1 LFLTQLKK
9 QNNMAKRKS
18 PGINTGSMAD
28 ISFLLLTFFLLT
40 SSINTEQGIPRRLPP
55 PSEEKTK
62 VDINKRNVCN
72 IVVNFRD
79 EISVNSEMLPVSQLT
94 LRAKEFLENP
104 LNSPNLPE
112 KELKLIENMGEYP
125 ISKGVLS
132 LTNDQSTSYNMYV
145 LVQNELQRA
154 VNELRDK
161 VSMQYFGKVYEK
173 LDTALQKSIQ
183 KAVPMNISEAPP
195 SNFGKE

>member
-1 LFLTQLKK
+1 
-9 QNNMAKRKS
+9 MARKS

-55 PSEEKTK
+55 PSDDKPKDLEIRT
-62 VDINKRNVCN
+62 RNVFN
-72 IVVNFRD
+72 VIVNFND
-79 EISVNSEMLPVSQLT
+79 EIIANDEIIPLNQLT
-94 LRAKEFLENP
+94 NRAKEFLENP
-104 LNSPNLPE
+104 LNASNLPE
-112 KELKLIENMGEYP
+112 KDTKLIENMGEYP
-125 ISKGVLS
+125 VSKGVLS
-132 LTNDQSTSYNMYV
+132 LKNDQSTSYNMYV
-145 LVQNELQRA
+145 QVQNELQRA

-161 VSMQYFGKVYEK
+161 VSVQYFGRIYDK

-195 SNFGKE
+195 NTYGKTD

>member
-1 LFLTQLKK
+1 
-9 QNNMAKRKS
+9 MAKRKT

-55 PSEEKTK
+55 PSEKDK
-62 VDINKRNVCN
+62 VIVDINRRNVFN
-72 IVVNFRD
+72 IIVNFND
-79 EISVNSEMLPVSQLT
+79 QILAGGEIIPLNQLT
-94 LRAKEFLENP
+94 LRAKDFLENP
-104 LNSPNLPE
+104 LNAPNLPE
-112 KELKLIENMGEYP
+112 KETKFIDNMGEYP
-125 ISKGVLS
+125 VSKGVLS

-145 LVQNELQRA
+145 QVQNELQRA

-161 VSMQYFGKVYEK
+161 VSLQYFGKVYDK

-195 SNFGKE
+195 STYGKE

>member
-1 LFLTQLKK
+1 
-9 QNNMAKRKS
+9 MATRKT

-55 PSEEKTK
+55 PSDKDK
-62 VDINKRNVCN
+62 PIDVQINKRNVFD
-72 IVVNFRD
+72 VTVNFND
-79 EISVNSEMLPVSQLT
+79 QILANGEMTPLNQLT
-94 LRAKEFLENP
+94 HRAKEFLENP

-112 KELKLIENMGEYP
+112 KESKLIDNMGEYP
-125 ISKGVLS
+125 ISKGVIS
-132 LTNDQSTSYNMYV
+132 LKNDQSTSYNMYV
-145 LVQNELQRA
+145 QVQNELQRA

-161 VSMQYFGKVYEK
+161 VSVQYFGKVYDK

-183 KAVPMNISEAPP
+183 KAIPMNISEAPP
-195 SNFGKE
+195 NNYGQAE

>member
-1 LFLTQLKK
+1 
-9 QNNMAKRKS
+9 MAKRKT

-62 VDINKRNVCN
+62 VDINKRNVFS
-72 IVVNFRD
+72 VTVNFND
-79 EISVNSEMLPVSQLT
+79 EIFAGGEIIPLNQLT
-94 LRAKEFLENP
+94 NRAKEFLENP
-104 LNSPNLPE
+104 LNASHLPE
-112 KELKLIENMGEYP
+112 KEIKLIENMGEYP

-145 LVQNELQRA
+145 QVQNELQRA

-161 VSMQYFGKVYEK
+161 VSVQYFGRVYEK
-173 LDTALQKSIQ
+173 LDTSLQKSIQ

-195 SNFGKE
+195 NTYGKTE

>member
-1 LFLTQLKK
+1 
-9 QNNMAKRKS
+9 MARKT

-55 PSEEKTK
+55 AKKDQDKEI
-62 VDINKRNVCN
+62 VDINKRNVLN
-72 IVVNFRD
+72 VVVNFND
-79 EISVNSEMLPVSQLT
+79 AVWVNGEELLLAQLKDKA
-94 LRAKEFLENP
+94 LEFLENP
-104 LNSPNLPE
+104 NNSPTLPE
-112 KELKLIENMGEYP
+112 KELIQINNMGEYP
-125 ISKGVLS
+125 VSKGVIS

-145 LVQNELQRA
+145 QVQNELEKA

-161 VSMQYFGKVYEK
+161 VAINYFGKK
-173 LDTALQKSIQ
+173 FDNLDTSARKSIQ

-195 SNFGKE
+195 MDYSQTQ

>member
-1 LFLTQLKK
+1 
-9 QNNMAKRKS
+9 MARKT

-55 PSEEKTK
+55 AKKDQDKEI
-62 VDINKRNVCN
+62 VDINKRNVLN
-72 IVVNFRD
+72 VVVNFND
-79 EISVNSEMLPVSQLT
+79 AVWVNGEELLLAQLKDKA
-94 LRAKEFLENP
+94 LEFLENP
-104 LNSPNLPE
+104 NNSPILPE
-112 KELKLIENMGEYP
+112 KELVQINNMGEYP
-125 ISKGVLS
+125 VSKGVIS

-145 LVQNELQRA
+145 QVQNELEKA

-161 VSMQYFGKVYEK
+161 VAVSYFGKK
-173 LDTALQKSIQ
+173 FDNLDTSARKSIQ

-195 SNFGKE
+195 MDYSQTK